1 MTNERRNQR
10 DLFEQA
16 TVPPELS
23 SDLRTALTPLLRVL
37 LTEAAAQSVQAEMGD
52 RIGEDDGDDQDHA

>member
-16 TVPPELS
+16 TMPPELPS
-23 SDLRTALTPLLRVL
+23 YLRAALTPLLRVL
-37 LTEAAAQSVQAEMGD
+37 LTEAAAQGMQAETDD
-52 RIGEDDGDDQDHA
+52 RIGEEDGDDQDHA

>member
-1 MTNERRNQR
+1 MTTERRNQR

-16 TVPPELS
+16 TMPRELS

-37 LTEAAAQSVQAEMGD
+37 LTEAEGNHGPKRRSICKIDAVSTA
-52 RIGEDDGDDQDHA
+52 

>member
-1 MTNERRNQR
+1 M
-10 DLFEQA
+10 
-16 TVPPELS
+16 PPELS

-37 LTEAAAQSVQAEMGD
+37 LTEAAAQRVQAEMGD